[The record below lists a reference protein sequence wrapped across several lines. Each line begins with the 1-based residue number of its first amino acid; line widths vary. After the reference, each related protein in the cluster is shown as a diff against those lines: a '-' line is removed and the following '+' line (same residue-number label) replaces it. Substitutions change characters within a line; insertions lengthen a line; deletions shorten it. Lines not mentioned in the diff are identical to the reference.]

1 MPLVIGLDV
10 GTTSA
15 KAVAFTTEGQPVGE
29 GRAGTPWESTDAGVE
44 MTAVALAAA
53 ARDALAQAAAS
64 APAGEPVRA
73 VGITSMGES
82 GVLVDSSGRSVAPVI
97 AWHDTRD
104 RAQVAALRD
113 EIGEDEF
120 GATAGK
126 PFRGQFS
133 LTKHRWLHE
142 RVPEVATAVRRFN
155 VAEYIVRVLGGEEA
169 CELSL
174 ASRTGWFDIAARQW
188 WAAGL
193 DYSRADVGLMP
204 PLVQAGDPLG
214 TVTAAD
220 AHPRL
225 AGAVLTVVGHD
236 HQAAAVGAGATELG
250 DEVDSCGTAEA
261 LVRTVPPSLTRDEI
275 RVLAQGGVTTDW
287 SIHAGRWSLLAAT
300 EGGLAMERALTQ
312 LGVERADLPALDR
325 AAEHAPTGRIRVTG
339 IGADELVINGADD
352 DVTTAEIW
360 RAVVE
365 AVTDQAVALHRA
377 MAAVAGPHRD
387 LLVTGGWANSA
398 ALMRAKEAGF
408 GPCQRSEVYEAGS
421 RGAAIFAARAAGIFG
436 PDETFGQPAD
446 EGARR

>member
-15 KAVAFTTEGQPVGE
+15 KAVAFTEAGEPVGE
-29 GRAGTPWESTDAGVE
+29 GRARTPWQTTAAGVE
-44 MTAVALAAA
+44 MAAA
-53 ARDALAQAAAS
+53 DLASAACDALAQAAAS

-73 VGITSMGES
+73 IGITSMGES
-82 GVLVDSSGRSVAPVI
+82 GVLVDRAGRPVAPVI

-104 RAQVAALRD
+104 AAQVAALRD
-113 EIGEDEF
+113 EIGEADF
-120 GATAGK
+120 GATTGK
-126 PFRGQFS
+126 PLRGQFS

-142 RVPEVATAVRRFN
+142 HLPEIAAAVRRFN
-155 VAEYIVRVLGGEEA
+155 VAEYVVRVLGGAEA

-236 HQAAAVGAGATELG
+236 HQAAAVGAGASELG

-261 LVRTVPPSLTRDEI
+261 LVRTVPPTLSRDQI
-275 RVLAQGGVTTDW
+275 RVLAEGGVTTDW

-312 LGVERADLPALDR
+312 LGVQRADLPALDR
-325 AAEHAPTGRIRVTG
+325 AAADAPTGRVRVIG
-339 IGADELVINGADD
+339 IGADALTFGGVDD
-352 DVTTAEIW
+352 SVTQAEIW

-365 AVTDQAVALHRA
+365 AVTAQAVALHQA

-408 GPCQRSEVYEAGS
+408 GVCRRSEVYEAGS
-421 RGAAIFAARAAGIFG
+421 RGAAVFAARAAGIFG
-436 PDETFGQPAD
+436 PDETFAAPVGR
-446 EGARR
+446 GVGR

>member
-15 KAVAFTTEGQPVGE
+15 KAVVFTTEGEPVGE
-29 GRAGTPWESTDAGVE
+29 GRARTPWASTADGVE
-44 MTAVALAAA
+44 MAADDLAAA

-64 APAGEPVRA
+64 APLGEPVLA
-73 VGITSMGES
+73 VGVTSMGES
-82 GVLVDSSGRSVAPVI
+82 GVLLDRAGRSVAPVI

-104 RAQVAALRD
+104 TAQVAALRD
-113 EIGEDEF
+113 EIGADDF
-120 GATAGK
+120 GATTGK
-126 PFRGQFS
+126 PFRGQFT

-142 RVPEVATAVRRFN
+142 RVPAVAAAVRRFN
-155 VAEYIVRVLGGEEA
+155 VAEYVVRDLGGEEA
-169 CELSL
+169 CEVSL

-204 PLVQAGDPLG
+204 PLVQAGEALG
-214 TVTAAD
+214 TVTARD

-225 AGAVLTVVGHD
+225 AGAVLTLVGHD

-261 LVRTVPPSLTRDEI
+261 LVRTVPPSLSRDQI
-275 RVLAQGGVTTDW
+275 GTLAAGGVTTDW

-312 LGVERADLPALDR
+312 LGVDRADLPALDR
-325 AAEHAPTGRIRVTG
+325 AAADAPTGRVTVTG
-339 IGADELVINGADD
+339 IGGDVLAFGGVDD
-352 DVTTAEIW
+352 TVTPAEIW

-365 AVTDQAVALHRA
+365 AVTAQAVALHVA
-377 MAAVAGPHRD
+377 MAAVTGPHRD
-387 LLVTGGWANSA
+387 LLVTGGWANST

-408 GPCQRSEVYEAGS
+408 GACRRSEVYEAGS
-421 RGAAIFAARAAGIFG
+421 RGAAVFAARAAGIFG
-436 PDETFGQPAD
+436 PDQTFGTPAD
-446 EGARR
+446 RGVRP

>member
-15 KAVAFTTEGQPVGE
+15 KAVAFTADGEPVGQ
-29 GRAGTPWESTDAGVE
+29 GRARTPWATTADGVE
-44 MTAVALAAA
+44 MAAADLAAA
-53 ARDALAQAAAS
+53 ALDALAQAASS
-64 APAGEPVRA
+64 APPGEPVA
-73 VGITSMGES
+73 AIGITSMGES
-82 GVLVDSSGRSVAPVI
+82 GVLVDRAGRPVAPVI

-104 RAQVAALRD
+104 AAQLAALGD
-113 EIGEDEF
+113 EIGEDDF
-120 GATAGK
+120 GATTGK

-155 VAEYIVRVLGGEEA
+155 IAEYVVRVLGGEEA

-188 WAAGL
+188 WLAGL

-214 TVTAAD
+214 RVTAAE

-225 AGAVLTVVGHD
+225 GGAVLTVVGHD
-236 HQAAAVGAGATELG
+236 HQAAAVGVGATELG

-261 LVRTVPPSLTRDEI
+261 LVRTVPATLSRDQI
-275 RVLAQGGVTTDW
+275 RVLAHGGVTTDW

-312 LGVERADLPALDR
+312 LKVDRADLPALDQA
-325 AAEHAPTGRIRVTG
+325 AAEAPSGRVRVSG
-339 IGADELVINGADD
+339 IGADALVIDGAENA
-352 DVTTAEIW
+352 TPPEIW

-398 ALMRAKEAGF
+398 ALLRAKDAGF
-408 GPCQRSEVYEAGS
+408 GAYRRSEVYEAGA
-421 RGAAIFAARAAGIFG
+421 RGAAVFAARAAGMFG
-436 PDETFGQPAD
+436 PDEAFGEPAGG
-446 EGARR
+446 GA

>member
-10 GTTSA
+10 GTTSV
-15 KAVAFTTEGQPVGE
+15 KAVAFTAAGEPVGE
-29 GRAGTPWESTDAGVE
+29 GRVRTPWATTADGVE
-44 MTAVALAAA
+44 MAAADLAVA
-53 ARDALAQAAAS
+53 ARDALAQAAAG
-64 APAGEPVRA
+64 APPGEPVVA
-73 VGITSMGES
+73 IGITSMGES
-82 GVLVDSSGRSVAPVI
+82 GVLLDRADRPVAPVI

-104 RAQVAALRD
+104 AAQVEALRD
-113 EIGEDEF
+113 EIGADEF
-120 GATAGK
+120 GATTGK

-142 RVPEVATAVRRFN
+142 RLPASATAVRRFN
-155 VAEYIVRVLGGEEA
+155 VAEYVIRVLGGDEA
-169 CELSL
+169 CEVSL
-174 ASRTGWFDIAARQW
+174 ASRTGWFDIAERQW

-214 TVTAAD
+214 RVTARD
-220 AHPRL
+220 AHHRL

-261 LVRTVPPSLTRDEI
+261 LVRTVPPSLTRDQI
-275 RVLAQGGVTTDW
+275 RDLAAGGVTTDW

-300 EGGLAMERALTQ
+300 EGGLAMERALAQ
-312 LGVERADLPALDR
+312 LGVHRADLPALDR
-325 AAEHAPTGRIRVTG
+325 AAADAPTGRVRVAG
-339 IGADELVINGADD
+339 IGTDALVIDGVEPGVAP
-352 DVTTAEIW
+352 AEIW

-365 AVTDQAVALHRA
+365 AVTAQAVALHQA
-377 MAAVAGPHRD
+377 MAAVAGPHRE

-408 GPCQRSEVYEAGS
+408 GALRRSEVHEAGA
-421 RGAAIFAARAAGIFG
+421 RGAAVFAARAAGVFG
-436 PDETFGQPAD
+436 PDQTFPTAGP
-446 EGARR
+446 EVRP